1 MTGGRALELF
11 FVDGNPEGML
21 TAEVFNWTGHV
32 LRLPRTRLAEGL
44 RREAASQTGVY
55 VLIGANDDGPL
66 AYIGEAET
74 LAIRLAQ
81 HARAKEWWD
90 VATLITATGDAL
102 NKAHVKYLE
111 SRLVEAALQAGAM
124 RLENGNAPPRPSL
137 NEAALSNMEGFLDIL
152 HMVLPAIRVDL
163 FQTGRRATRTVEKT
177 AAETASD
184 EVAFTLSLPRHA
196 ITANALLVAGE
207 MVVQAGSEVRPTW
220 VGTNRSRS
228 SYRNLYKD
236 LLSQGVIVVSDGSAK
251 MVEDYAFSSPSAAAA
266 VISGRA
272 ANGRTKWKRPDG
284 QSYAEWEAAQLAAAA
299 P

>member
-1 MTGGRALELF
+1 MSAGRALELF

-32 LRLPRTRLAEGL
+32 LRIPRTRLPEGL

-55 VLIGANDDGPL
+55 VLLGADDNGPL
-66 AYIGEAET
+66 AYIGEAEN

-111 SRLVEAALQAGAM
+111 SRLVEAAMQAGAM

-137 NEAALSNMEGFLDIL
+137 NEAALSNMEGFLEIL

-163 FQTGRRATRTVEKT
+163 FQTGRRANRAVEKT
-177 AAETASD
+177 AAATSSD

-196 ITANALLVAGE
+196 ITANALLIAGE

-220 VGTNRSRS
+220 VGDLSNKT
-228 SYRNLYKD
+228 SYSTIHAD
-236 LLSQGVIVVSDGSAK
+236 LLARGIINASGDKAIFT
-251 MVEDYAFSSPSAAAA
+251 EDFAFSSPSAAAA
-266 VISGRA
+266 VVCGRS
-272 ANGRTKWKRPDG
+272 ANGRTSWKRPDG
-284 QSYAEWEAAQLAAAA
+284 QSYADWEAAEIAAAA

>member
-11 FVDGNPEGML
+11 FADGNPEGML
-21 TAEVFNWTGHV
+21 TAEVFNSTGHV
-32 LRLPRTRLAEGL
+32 LRVPRTRLAEGL

-66 AYIGEAET
+66 AYIGEAEN

-111 SRLVEAALQAGAM
+111 GRLVEAALQAGAM

-163 FQTGRRATRTVEKT
+163 FQTGRRATRDVEKT
-177 AAETASD
+177 AAATAND

-220 VGTNRSRS
+220 VGDLSNKT
-228 SYRNLYKD
+228 SYSTIHAD
-236 LLSQGVIVVSDGSAK
+236 LLARGIIDASGDKAVFT
-251 MVEDYAFSSPSAAAA
+251 EDFAFSSPSAAAA
-266 VISGRA
+266 VVCGRS
-272 ANGRTKWKRPDG
+272 ANGRTSWKRPNG